1 MPQLKLTQAGTA
13 QDGKKVFEIIFKT
26 KSKIKIIQAQLKA
39 RFSRTTSLI
48 R

>member
-1 MPQLKLTQAGTA
+1 MPQSKLTQAGSA
-13 QDGKKVFEIIFKT
+13 QEGKEVFEIIFKT
-26 KSKIKIIQAQLKA
+26 KSKIKIIQAQLKS